1 MGHDLGMSVVA
12 EGAESENDALELYQ
26 LGCEFAQGFYFGEA
40 VTAAEATKILR
51 KMPAQAETA

>member
-1 MGHDLGMSVVA
+1 MSVVA

-26 LGCEFAQGFYFGEA
+26 LGCEYAQGFYFGEA

-51 KMPAQAETA
+51 KMPAEAETA